1 MLRKAIVA
9 ASLLLI
15 GVCLGWA
22 FQGLGIGRPANAEP
36 QREGFSPSPQLP
48 NNQGANPG
56 VNPGFQAA
64 GFQAVGVQQV
74 QPLNFPG
81 ANPAQQ
87 GLLLP
92 DGFVAMTTEEAV
104 NVSVY
109 ERTNRSVV
117 NIKTQ
122 SIRPESLFVLTQ
134 VAGSGSGSI
143 IDQQG
148 HILTNYHVIDGAK
161 QITVMLYNAD
171 SFPADLVG
179 QDPAND
185 IAILK
190 INAPDSL
197 LFPVQWGDS
206 SNLKVG
212 QHIIAIGNP
221 FGFERTMT
229 TGIISSLNRQ
239 IDSKVRDRPIKSL
252 IQIDAALN
260 QGNSGGPLMNS
271 RGELIGM
278 NTAIATRS
286 GDNSGIGFAIPINT
300 IRRVVP
306 QLLATGRVQRPT
318 IGIMQVVENEKGL
331 LVVNLTPD
339 GPAER
344 AGLRGLKVERKKVRR
359 GPLTIEQSVVDP
371 SQADLIIGIDEK
383 TVKVSDDLLGAIE
396 TKKSGDQVVLRV
408 VRQGQIVQVPV
419 ILGSED

>member
-15 GVCLGWA
+15 GICLGWA

-36 QREGFSPSPQLP
+36 QREVFPSSPQLP
-48 NNQGANPG
+48 NNPGVNPG

-64 GFQAVGVQQV
+64 GVQQV

-81 ANPAQQ
+81 ANQAQQ
-87 GLLLP
+87 GLPLP
-92 DGFVAMTTEEAV
+92 DGFVAMTSEEAI

-109 ERTNRSVV
+109 EQTNRSVV

-134 VAGSGSGSI
+134 VAGSGSGSV

-148 HILTNYHVIDGAK
+148 HILTNHHVIDGAK

-171 SFPADLVG
+171 SFPAELVG

-212 QHIIAIGNP
+212 QHVIAIGNP

-331 LVVNLTPD
+331 LVVNLTPN

-383 TVKVSDDLLGAIE
+383 AVKISDDLLGAIE

-408 VRQGQIVQVPV
+408 VRQGQIVQIPV

>member
-15 GVCLGWA
+15 GICLGWA

-36 QREGFSPSPQLP
+36 QREVFPSSLQLP
-48 NNQGANPG
+48 NNPGVNPG

-64 GFQAVGVQQV
+64 GVQQV

-81 ANPAQQ
+81 ANQAQQ
-87 GLLLP
+87 GLPLP
-92 DGFVAMTTEEAV
+92 DGFVAMTSEEAI

-109 ERTNRSVV
+109 EQTNRSVV

-134 VAGSGSGSI
+134 VAGSGSGSV

-148 HILTNYHVIDGAK
+148 HILTNHHVIDGAK

-171 SFPADLVG
+171 SFPAELVG

-212 QHIIAIGNP
+212 QHVIAIGNP

-331 LVVNLTPD
+331 LVVNLTPN

-383 TVKVSDDLLGAIE
+383 AVKISDDLLGAIE

>member
-15 GVCLGWA
+15 GTCLGWA
-22 FQGLGIGRPANAEP
+22 FQGLGLGRPAIAEP
-36 QREGFSPSPQLP
+36 QREGFAQFP
-48 NNQGANPG
+48 NNQGVNPG
-56 VNPGFQAA
+56 VNPGLQAPGLPGA
-64 GFQAVGVQQV
+64 GVQQV

-81 ANPAQQ
+81 ANPNQQ
-87 GLLLP
+87 VLPVP
-92 DGFVAMTTEEAV
+92 DGFVPMTTEEAV

-134 VAGSGSGSI
+134 VAGSGSGSV

-161 QITVMLYNAD
+161 QITVMLFNAD
-171 SFPADLVG
+171 AFPAELVG

-197 LFPVQWGDS
+197 LFPIQWGDS

-239 IDSKVRDRPIKSL
+239 IESKVRDRMIKSL

-306 QLLATGRVQRPT
+306 QLIATGRVQRPT

-331 LVVNLTPD
+331 LVANLTPN

-359 GPLTIEQSVVDP
+359 GIVTIEQSVIDP
-371 SQADLIIGIDEK
+371 SQADLIIGVDDK
-383 TVKVSDDLLGAIE
+383 AVKYSDDLLGAIE
-396 TKKSGDQVVLRV
+396 AKKSGDQVILRV

>member
-9 ASLLLI
+9 ASLLLFGI
-15 GVCLGWA
+15 CLGWA

-36 QREGFSPSPQLP
+36 QRESFAPSPQFP
-48 NNQGANPG
+48 NIPLANPN
-56 VNPGFQAA
+56 VNLAQQPAGFQAA
-64 GFQAVGVQQV
+64 GVQQV
-74 QPLNFPG
+74 QPLNFP
-81 ANPAQQ
+81 ASSTLQ
-87 GLLLP
+87 GLPP
-92 DGFVAMTTEEAV
+92 DGFVPMSTEEAV

-122 SIRPESLFVLTQ
+122 SIRPESLFVLSH
-134 VAGSGSGSI
+134 VAGSGSGSV

-148 HILTNYHVIDGAK
+148 HILTNHHVIDGAK

-171 SFPADLVG
+171 AFPADLVG

-197 LFPVQWGDS
+197 LFPIQWGDS

-318 IGIMQVVENEKGL
+318 IGIMQVVENDKGL
-331 LVVNLTPD
+331 LVVNLTPN

-383 TVKVSDDLLGAIE
+383 AVKNSDDLLGVIE
-396 TKKSGDQVVLRV
+396 AKKSGDQVVLRV

-419 ILGSED
+419 VLGSED

>member
-9 ASLLLI
+9 ASLLLV
-15 GVCLGWA
+15 GTCLGWA
-22 FQGLGIGRPANAEP
+22 FQGWGIGRPANAEP
-36 QREGFSPSPQLP
+36 QREGFATVPQFP
-48 NNQGANPG
+48 NNPRANPG
-56 VNPGFQAA
+56 VNPGFQA
-64 GFQAVGVQQV
+64 GVQPV

-81 ANPAQQ
+81 ANPTPQVQ
-87 GLLLP
+87 PGL
-92 DGFVAMTTEEAV
+92 DGFVPMTTEEAV
-104 NVSVY
+104 NVSIY

-122 SIRPESLFVLTQ
+122 SIRPESLFVFTQ
-134 VAGSGSGSI
+134 VAGSGSGSV

-171 SFPADLVG
+171 AFPADLVG
-179 QDPAND
+179 QDPEND

-190 INAPDSL
+190 INAPDSV
-197 LFPVQWGDS
+197 LFPIQWGDS

-239 IDSKVRDRPIKSL
+239 IESKVRDRMIKSL

-306 QLLATGRVQRPT
+306 QLIATGRVQRPT
-318 IGIMQVVENEKGL
+318 IGIMQVVENDKGL
-331 LVVNLTPD
+331 LVANLTPN

-359 GPLTIEQSVVDP
+359 GPLTVEQSVVDP
-371 SQADLIIGIDEK
+371 SQADLIIGVDDK
-383 TVKVSDDLLGAIE
+383 NVKNSDDLLGAIE
-396 TKKSGDQVVLRV
+396 AKKSGDQVVLRV